1 MTAEGAESV
10 RDHGRL
16 ARYIL
21 TASLLYKD
29 NRAGIPLRRNV
40 WIPHP
45 TVELSVFRIEGWQE
59 GQIAAQGEKVAA
71 EREAKQ
77 RKKILEEGK
86 EYPEGKTTFRYHG
99 RGEILAQ
106 EVRSV
111 GLEVLLK
118 EPPPRHADI
127 VNWPPLTGNKKHD
140 ESSQMALA
148 MKLNAK
154 AGFTAAT

>member
-1 MTAEGAESV
+1 MTAQRVESV
-10 RDHGRL
+10 RDHEPL

-29 NRAGIPLRRNV
+29 NRAGTPLRPNA

-45 TVELSVFRIEGWQE
+45 TVELSVFRIEGWHE
-59 GQIAAQGEKVAA
+59 NQITTQGEKVAA
-71 EREAKQ
+71 EREVKH
-77 RKKILEEGK
+77 RNKVLREGN

-99 RGEILAQ
+99 RGEIITP

-111 GLEVLLK
+111 GLEVLPK
-118 EPPPRHADI
+118 EPPARHADI

-140 ESSQMALA
+140 ESSQMAFA

-154 AGFTAAT
+154 AHFIVAA